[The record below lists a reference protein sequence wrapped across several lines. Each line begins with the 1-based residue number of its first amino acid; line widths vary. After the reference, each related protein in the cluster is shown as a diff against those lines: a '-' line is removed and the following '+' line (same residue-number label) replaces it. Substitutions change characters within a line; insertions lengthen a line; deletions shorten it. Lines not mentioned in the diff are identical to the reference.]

1 MFLKISLL
9 WRLHFERRKEMKEY
23 KLIYLNKDIKLTH
36 SKDLEQI
43 QQSVDEMVAEGWEL
57 QQIVSPSDLFG
68 AMFGVF
74 VRKKRD

>member
-1 MFLKISLL
+1 
-9 WRLHFERRKEMKEY
+9 MKEY

-43 QQSVDEMVAEGWEL
+43 QKSVDEMVAEGWEL

-74 VRKKRD
+74 VREKRD